1 MTESVLLAGGVIKF
15 RRRRPLNKTTKSNRG
30 MEMKERRLVSS
41 SLDSSWHTVPAN
53 RVVGAGGSERP
64 FKPLDRARERS
75 AHHLGFA
82 QVSQV
87 LVPSRLQSWRIQNEK
102 IDEPGNTGHTA
113 TAGETPSSLLA
124 QSLCLRLRF
133 PQPHKN
139 PIAARTRL
147 QKTVRQHM
155 LSPCVYQFR
164 QPRTDAHAQRRSRE
178 RIVPFCRHD
187 WCSQVLKVPREG
199 YLRNDSHSALPLIS
213 TITNQRTFASEPN
226 TRRSMVGGRRFRNN
240 TTTQNLQHLLLQ
252 LCRSERSIV
261 RCMQSCSRQS
271 FPRLSWL
278 GDLPAKL
285 LRDCCYCRPTRP
297 CE

>member
-1 MTESVLLAGGVIKF
+1 
-15 RRRRPLNKTTKSNRG
+15 
-30 MEMKERRLVSS
+30 MKERRLVSS

-139 PIAARTRL
+139 PVAARIRL

-226 TRRSMVGGRRFRNN
+226 ARRSMVPRWDDDVFEITPPRRTSNTYFCSCAGQSALSSDARNLAPG
-240 TTTQNLQHLLLQ
+240 NLSLDYHGWAICLRN
-252 LCRSERSIV
+252 CCEIV
-261 RCMQSCSRQS
+261 
-271 FPRLSWL
+271 
-278 GDLPAKL
+278 ATAA
-285 LRDCCYCRPTRP
+285 LRGLANSTLNYQP
-297 CE
+297 